1 MSTKWS
7 YNNTSGGYWSNDNF
21 DTRKEAI
28 EAGRE
33 EYPSE
38 DFYVGQCNPID
49 FIPYL
54 YIDAE
59 HAIDALSGQI
69 DDNYGGNDLEFG
81 QSFYD
86 EAMEQHDSLQ
96 AKLDK
101 AVKEW
106 LSENEFCKEC
116 FTICGTELIKAKE

>member
-1 MSTKWS
+1 MTNEKWS
-7 YNNTSGGYWSNDNF
+7 YNKTTDGNWGNDF
-21 DTRKEAI
+21 FPVREEAI

-33 EYPSE
+33 DYPDE
-38 DFYVGQCNPID
+38 DFYVGQCESIKLD
-49 FIPYL
+49 ISL
-54 YIDAE
+54 DAE

-69 DDNYGGNDLEFG
+69 DDNYGGNDFEFG

-106 LSENEFCKEC
+106 LAENKFCKV
-116 FTICGTELIKAKE
+116 FFVVRDIELVKVKE